1 MSSYVIS
8 VDQSTQLTKALLFD
22 EGGKLLRS
30 YSIAHQQYYPRQG
43 WVEHD
48 AEEIYRNTLEAIR
61 SVKAAVDDPR
71 ASFTLALTN
80 QRETVVVWDR
90 RTGKPVCNAVVWQC
104 LRGRDICE
112 SLKEQGYGPL
122 VQKKSGLMIDPYF
135 SGSGIKWILDNVPSA
150 REDAQAGHLLFGTID
165 CWLIWKLTAGRV
177 HVTDYT
183 NASRTMLF
191 NIHTLSWDDELL
203 SMLTIPRSMTPRVLP
218 CDSVFGTTEA
228 EGVFDSPVE
237 IAGVLGDSHAAL
249 AGQMCFSAGQGK
261 VTYGTGS
268 SVMVNIGGN
277 AANAPEGLVTSVGF
291 AALGKVFYAFEGNI
305 HCTGATVA
313 WLEKELKLIS
323 GASEIEAVATSVRD
337 NGGVYL
343 IPAFAG
349 LGAPWWKSD
358 VRARIVGMTLGTGRA
373 HICRAALESIGYQVA
388 DLVATMTDRAGISL
402 KELRVDGGPTKNRF
416 LMQFQADLLNV
427 PVVRSETE
435 DASAFGAF
443 VINGFARGKWT
454 GFSEAEQ
461 VRFCD
466 APMLPSED
474 RTAVKTA
481 WEGWKK
487 AVKELVNS

>member
-1 MSSYVIS
+1 
-8 VDQSTQLTKALLFD
+8 
-22 EGGKLLRS
+22 
-30 YSIAHQQYYPRQG
+30 
-43 WVEHD
+43 
-48 AEEIYRNTLEAIR
+48 
-61 SVKAAVDDPR
+61 
-71 ASFTLALTN
+71 
-80 QRETVVVWDR
+80 
-90 RTGKPVCNAVVWQC
+90 
-104 LRGRDICE
+104 
-112 SLKEQGYGPL
+112 
-122 VQKKSGLMIDPYF
+122 
-135 SGSGIKWILDNVPSA
+135 
-150 REDAQAGHLLFGTID
+150 
-165 CWLIWKLTAGRV
+165 
-177 HVTDYT
+177 
-183 NASRTMLF
+183 
-191 NIHTLSWDDELL
+191 
-203 SMLTIPRSMTPRVLP
+203 
-218 CDSVFGTTEA
+218 
-228 EGVFDSPVE
+228 
-237 IAGVLGDSHAAL
+237 
-249 AGQMCFSAGQGK
+249 
-261 VTYGTGS
+261 
-268 SVMVNIGGN
+268 MVNIGGN

-358 VRARIVGMTLGTGRA
+358 VRARVVGMTLGTGRA